1 MFRTK
6 YDAKKKQWSG
16 ESIELDWNRETSL
29 GVEILNSLKLY
40 GSKVAQVK
48 LKLNF
53 VVFFLYFCHLV

>member
-40 GSKVAQVK
+40 GSKVAQV
-48 LKLNF
+48 
-53 VVFFLYFCHLV
+53 